1 MSKADT
7 SGNTPQDF
15 LAQAQSMAE
24 EMAQKVSEQFT
35 QQFAD
40 QMTKQMT
47 DQMNTNM
54 SDWVANWSKS
64 MADAFA
70 GGKTELDPKAFFDPE
85 KIAENFKM
93 PEFPAMPEIPGMAN
107 MNLGAFDFSEA
118 LENSQKMKASTLPL
132 PDPATMFSAQLELM
146 QGYQN
151 LMLNTTQRMLGQEIK
166 EPDIEPASDDY
177 RFRDSEWTESPIF
190 NFIMQSYL
198 LNTKWLH
205 TVVDDIDGLD
215 ELGRAKIELY
225 TRLITEAFAPTN
237 NAYTNPMVVREIM
250 QTKGQNLV
258 QGFEN
263 YIEDLKDGY
272 DMMRP
277 RQTDMDAFKVGE
289 NIATAEGSVVF
300 ETPYMQ
306 LIQYKPTTEKVYKK
320 PLMIVPPWINKFYVL
335 DLREDNSFIRWA
347 VDKGYTVFVISWVNP
362 DETFA
367 DKTFDDYVAG
377 GIFAALEAIEEATGE
392 RKVNAIGYCIGGTL
406 LAATLAYMAATED
419 DRISA
424 VTFFA
429 AQVDFA
435 KAGELLIFSD
445 EAQISMLE
453 RDVKEVGYLDGAK
466 MAATFNALRANDLI
480 WYFVINNYL
489 MGKEPPVFDLLFWNS
504 DSTRF
509 PYRMLFDY
517 LRNLYQD
524 NLLSKPGGLKLMGE
538 RLDLR
543 NITIPT
549 YILSSKEDHIAPAA
563 SVFEATKLYSG
574 QNRFVLAGS
583 GHIAGVIN
591 PPHKNKYQFWTNSA
605 KKIPAEFDDW
615 FKGATETPG
624 SWWPDWHKWL
634 SKKSGAKVKARKPG
648 SGKLKIIEAAPG
660 SYVKVKS

>member
-1 MSKADT
+1 MSKTDG
-7 SGNTPQDF
+7 SNNSPQDF
-15 LAQAQSMAE
+15 ISQAQNMAQ
-24 EMAQKVSEQFT
+24 EMAQNMSKQMTE
-35 QQFAD
+35 QFAD

-47 DQMNTNM
+47 DQMNANM

-64 MADAFA
+64 MADSFA
-70 GGKTELDPKAFFDPE
+70 GGKTDFDPTNVFDPK
-85 KIAENFKM
+85 KMAENFKM
-93 PEFPAMPEIPGMAN
+93 PEMPGIPQMPEMPEMPKLDTIPM
-107 MNLGAFDFSEA
+107 
-118 LENSQKMKASTLPL
+118 
-132 PDPATMFSAQLELM
+132 PDPAKMLSAQMELM
-146 QGYQN
+146 QGYQS
-151 LMLNTTQRMLGQEIK
+151 LWLNMTSRMLGQEPS
-166 EPDIEPASDDY
+166 EPEIEPASDDY
-177 RFRDSEWTESPIF
+177 RFKDAEWSESPIF
-190 NFIMQSYL
+190 NFIKQSYL

-205 TVVDDIDGLD
+205 SVVDDIDGLD
-215 ELGRAKIELY
+215 ELGRAKIDFY

-277 RQTDMDAFKVGE
+277 RQTDLDAFEVGE
-289 NIATAEGSVVF
+289 NLATAEGSVVF

-320 PLMIVPPWINKFYVL
+320 PLLIVPPWINKFYVL

-347 VDKGYTVFVISWVNP
+347 VDKGYTVFIISWVNP
-362 DETFA
+362 DESFA
-367 DKTFDDYVAG
+367 DKTFDDYSAG
-377 GIFAALEAIEEATGE
+377 GIFAALDAIKEATGE
-392 RKVNAIGYCIGGTL
+392 RDVTAIGYCIGGTL
-406 LAATLAYMAATED
+406 LAAALAYMAASD
-419 DRISA
+419 DKRISA

-435 KAGELLIFSD
+435 KAGELLLFSD

-453 RDVKEVGYLDGAK
+453 REVKDVGYLDGPK

-489 MGKEPPVFDLLFWNS
+489 MGKEPPVFDLLYWNS

-509 PYRMLFDY
+509 PYKMLFDY
-517 LRNLYQD
+517 LRNLYQE
-524 NLLSKPGGLKLMGE
+524 NLLSKPGGLELLGE
-538 RLDLR
+538 HLDLR
-543 NITIPT
+543 NIKIPT
-549 YILSSKEDHIAPAA
+549 YILSSKEDHIAPAN

-574 QNRFVLAGS
+574 DNKFVMAGS

-591 PPHKNKYQFWTNSA
+591 PPSKNKYQYWTNTS
-605 KKIPAEFDDW
+605 KKIPDTFDEW
-615 FKGATETPG
+615 VESATETAG

-634 SKKSGAKVKARKPG
+634 SKKSGAKVTARKPG
-648 SGKLKIIEAAPG
+648 SGKLKVIEAAPG
-660 SYVKVKS
+660 SYVKARS